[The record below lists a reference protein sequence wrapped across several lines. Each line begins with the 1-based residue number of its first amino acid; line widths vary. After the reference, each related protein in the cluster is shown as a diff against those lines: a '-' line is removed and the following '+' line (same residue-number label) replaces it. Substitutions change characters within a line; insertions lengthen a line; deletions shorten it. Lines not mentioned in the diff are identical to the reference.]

1 MYPTDYSLE
10 PAAAPM
16 AYREPF
22 KLLVLLGLCLVW
34 LVPGLIGH
42 DPWKTDEA
50 YTFGVIFDLWKSG
63 QPLVPTLA
71 GEPFLDL
78 NPLFYWT
85 GALFASALGHWLP
98 LHDAARLA
106 SGFYMLLALVFVG
119 LAGRALYGPSRGRLS
134 VLLLIGC
141 VGLVVHA
148 HETIA
153 DLALLSGFAA
163 AVYGLALALRYPALG
178 GFVAGTGTG
187 VAFLSK
193 GTLQPAALVLAIAL
207 APMFIREFRHRGF
220 AIFLALFIV
229 ALLPWIVVW
238 PAALMRHAPVL
249 FEVWFQASVVE
260 PFRALF
266 TRAPESADNP
276 IYYVTLLTWF
286 AWPVLP
292 LALWSL
298 WHHRRGWLSSEL
310 RLPLLVFLVLL
321 GMLSLDDKNR
331 DVLAIPLLIPLALI
345 AAAGIDS
352 LRRGAASALDWFG
365 LMTFGLFATLLWLG
379 WVAMMTGRPAS
390 LAHYIARWQNNFLP
404 TFHWAAFLF
413 AVVLTLAWLFLVIF
427 SKRSPR
433 RAVSN
438 WAAGITLF
446 WALLATIWLPWFDSF
461 KSYRTL
467 MTEIRAALPPTD
479 DCVASVGLGLPQRA
493 LLDYHARLVTQR
505 LEVEPKTEC
514 RLLLVQG
521 LNGQPPVLGDTW
533 RQIWNGARASDHT
546 EHFWL
551 YQRT

>member
-10 PAAAPM
+10 PAAPPL
-16 AYREPF
+16 AYREPV

-50 YTFGVIFDLWKSG
+50 FTFGVIFDLWQSG
-63 QPLVPTLA
+63 QPLVPRLA
-71 GEPFLDL
+71 GEPFLEL

-85 GALFASALGHWLP
+85 GAFFASALGPWLP

-119 LAGRALYGPSRGRLS
+119 LAGRTLYGPSRGRLA

-141 VGLVVHA
+141 VGLIVHA

-163 AVYGLALALRYPALG
+163 AVYGMALALRYPALG

-193 GTLQPAALVLAIAL
+193 GVLQPAALVFAVML
-207 APMFIREFRHRGF
+207 APIFLRELRHRGF
-220 AIFLALFIV
+220 LIFMGLFIV
-229 ALLPWIVVW
+229 ALAPWFVVW
-238 PAALMRHAPVL
+238 PAALFRYAPAL
-249 FEVWFQASVVE
+249 FRFWFDFGIAE
-260 PFRALF
+260 PFRVLVAR
-266 TRAPESADNP
+266 TPDGSDNP

-298 WHHRRGWLSSEL
+298 WHHRRGGLPSEL
-310 RLPLLVFLVLL
+310 RLPLLVFSTSLIL
-321 GMLSLDDKNR
+321 LSLDDKNR
-331 DVLAIPLLIPLALI
+331 DVLAIPLLVPLALI

-379 WVAMMTGRPAS
+379 WMAMMTGRPTS
-390 LAHYIARWQNNFLP
+390 LAQYIARWQSDFQP
-404 TFHWAAFLF
+404 SFQWAPFLF
-413 AVVLTLAWLFLVIF
+413 AVALTLAWLFLVIF

-467 MTEIRAALPPTD
+467 MTDIRRALPSSD
-479 DCVASVGLGLPQRA
+479 ECVASVGLGLPQRA
-493 LLDYHARLVTQR
+493 LLDYHARILTQR
-505 LEVEPKTEC
+505 LEVKPDTVC
-514 RLLLVQG
+514 RFLLVQG
-521 LNGQPPVLGDTW
+521 LNGQVPVLGDVW
-533 RQIWNGARASDHT
+533 RPIWDGARASDHT

-551 YQRT
+551 YQRS